1 MCAKPGSVTVDLAAE
16 AGGNIETTKPNETY
30 VYGQGVTCIGMYV
43 YMCMK
48 VHEVCE
54 CVCVCV

>member
-30 VYGQGVTCIGMYV
+30 VYGQGITCIGM
-43 YMCMK
+43 
-48 VHEVCE
+48 
-54 CVCVCV
+54 CVCICIHIFMYICTCV